1 MLEDLKRSEANRKSH
16 VCPEQPLAHLF
27 SENAKPA
34 EPERVPRNDM
44 AQYAPLRNHLG
55 ERDPWAEPAVTINA
69 LPPDHE
75 DMVRRTDKR
84 DLISEMGYAPAVG

>member
-27 SENAKPA
+27 TKNEPA
-34 EPERVPRNDM
+34 EPKRIPWESM
-44 AQYAPLRNHLG
+44 AQY
-55 ERDPWAEPAVTINA
+55 
-69 LPPDHE
+69 
-75 DMVRRTDKR
+75 TDKR